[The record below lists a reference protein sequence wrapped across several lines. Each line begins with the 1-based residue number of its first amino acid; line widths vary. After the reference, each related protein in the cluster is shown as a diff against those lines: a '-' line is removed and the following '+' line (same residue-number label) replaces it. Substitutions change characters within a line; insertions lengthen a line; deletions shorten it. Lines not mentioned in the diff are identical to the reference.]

1 MKPEIGNDHTQSEVA
16 TQDCSCTC
24 STSQKMESLKG
35 TIDVKSSERPL
46 KGTNDMK
53 PRESNR
59 EVPDTEPQVILKFPW
74 YTAREEWQDALR
86 GGEYLATIEEFHEWL
101 LRRVKDSTYCNE
113 TELGQIVDK
122 FHEIFEG
129 VL

>member
-1 MKPEIGNDHTQSEVA
+1 
-16 TQDCSCTC
+16 
-24 STSQKMESLKG
+24 
-35 TIDVKSSERPL
+35 
-46 KGTNDMK
+46 MK

-74 YTAREEWQDALR
+74 YTAREEWQNALR
-86 GGEYLATIEEFHEWL
+86 GGEYLAMIEEFRHWLKRREDVLTDDTQGPSFRRMEW
-101 LRRVKDSTYCNE
+101 
-113 TELGQIVDK
+113 QAAWDK